1 MKIELLYDATP
12 GRISSKEKNSNLK
25 ICMHPIVH
33 SNIIYG
39 SQDMETTK

>member
-1 MKIELLYDATP
+1 MKIKTTICSTP

-33 SNIIYG
+33 RNIIYG
-39 SQDMETTK
+39 SKT